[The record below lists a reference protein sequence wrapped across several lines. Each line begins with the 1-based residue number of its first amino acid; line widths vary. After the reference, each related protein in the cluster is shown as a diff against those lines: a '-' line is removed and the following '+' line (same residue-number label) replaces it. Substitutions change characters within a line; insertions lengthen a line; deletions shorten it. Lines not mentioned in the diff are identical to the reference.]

1 MSLVRTIAIAGFALA
16 FAAGMTVRGG
26 FSAMPVAYAQAT
38 GPVVE
43 LRTYTAAPGKM
54 DALNARFRN
63 HTIRIF
69 AKHGIKN
76 VAYWAPVDGP
86 LAANTLI
93 YTLSFPSRAAA
104 TKFWADFQADPEWIK
119 AKADSEANGPLTTK
133 VESLFMKATD
143 YSGK

>member
-1 MSLVRTIAIAGFALA
+1 MSLVRTIVIAGFALA

-76 VAYWAPVDGP
+76 VAYWAPDDGP

-93 YTLSFPSRAAA
+93 YT
-104 TKFWADFQADPEWIK
+104 
-119 AKADSEANGPLTTK
+119 
-133 VESLFMKATD
+133 
-143 YSGK
+143 